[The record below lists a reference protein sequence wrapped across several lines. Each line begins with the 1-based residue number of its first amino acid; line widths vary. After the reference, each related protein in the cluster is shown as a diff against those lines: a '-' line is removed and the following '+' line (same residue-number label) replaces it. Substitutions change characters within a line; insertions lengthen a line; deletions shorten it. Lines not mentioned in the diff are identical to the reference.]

1 MQYSFRAPASSYD
14 DGGDVDEDGVDED
27 ADVDAGPRQG
37 PGRAPAPQSRGQVAD
52 GAGRCSQISQI
63 KPQITLLCNTFYHL
77 ISLSFI
83 ISSYKRCLL
92 VSLFPSIKF
101 HQRAI
106 CYFLCVSGEHLIS
119 WQVAHRGRAPI
130 ATEGNERSPPSI
142 EFRKLYRWWRSS
154 ESDWRQLGVVTIG
167 ASLDLLDRMKAKG
180 GGGVSILRLVVLMEG
195 KLKVENWTW
204 RAVLYRIFIQ
214 YFSQHSGAIHHW
226 RKIDQALE
234 AEQLDELPC
243 YF

>member
-1 MQYSFRAPASSYD
+1 M
-14 DGGDVDEDGVDED
+14 
-27 ADVDAGPRQG
+27 
-37 PGRAPAPQSRGQVAD
+37 
-52 GAGRCSQISQI
+52 
-63 KPQITLLCNTFYHL
+63 LCNTFYHL

-142 EFRKLYRWWRSS
+142 EYRMLYRWWRSS

-167 ASLDLLDRMKAKG
+167 ASLDLLACFAVPTIDRASFWGQLGAYYRWRIFALGRLIDLVLLIQRLEDCCFPSIVRDRMKAKG

-195 KLKVENWTW
+195 KLKVDNWTW

-214 YFSQHSGAIHHW
+214 YFSQHSGALDHW